1 MKKIIGILGIIMIA
15 MAMFLN
21 TSANYSSNGN
31 FDLASLTALS
41 IANAES
47 GGVSCPYG
55 SCTHKQYFA
64 GNLQWEC
71 SACCNEE
78 GDTPK
83 CNQFGCT
90 CE

>member
-1 MKKIIGILGIIMIA
+1 MKKLIGMVGIAVMA
-15 MAMFLN
+15 MAMFFSTN
-21 TSANYSSNGN
+21 AMDSSNSN
-31 FDLASLTALS
+31 LDLASIINMNT
-41 IANAES
+41 ANAEE
-47 GGVSCPYG
+47 GGDCPYG

-71 SACCNEE
+71 TACCNEE

-90 CE
+90 CV